1 MRMSNLSFVRCKIIE
16 MIVFK
21 RILNFYNLIIFFSI
35 LIDRNNLVILSELEE
50 LLSFIIPTYK
60 EHVYK
65 KKEEI
70 VAL

>member
-1 MRMSNLSFVRCKIIE
+1 MRMSNLSLVRSKIIE

-50 LLSFIIPTYK
+50 LLSFIIAAYK